1 MSMTKKDF
9 EGIATA
15 LNKVLWLRESD
26 PLTVTRCTMA
36 VADYCQKANPSFDL
50 QRFQQ
55 AAFADNG
62 THVSLER
69 R

>member
-9 EGIATA
+9 EGLASA
-15 LNKVLWLRESD
+15 LNEVMWTQRTD
-26 PLTVTRCTMA
+26 VLTVSLCVMA

-50 QRFQQ
+50 KRFQQ

-62 THVSLER
+62 THVSLEER
-69 R
+69 